1 MLDMLEHLLE
11 DYKCDHCGR
20 SSEMCTC
27 DEDVETEQLHFTY
40 EPLSLT
46 RLMLQ
51 IYLENKYHGNEDYSK
66 SVRFALFEFMRS
78 LEDQELEDVL
88 SEYVSKDKIEYI
100 TLDDK
105 DCEGITHYIMQ
116 NKRYKDLVFM
126 YQKKGYSGLGVADNT
141 DKTFY
146 NCDFAQHWQTVGL
159 ILRQKYGKYGKA
171 FDEIMYLNKKEYSDI
186 SSEELD
192 KFILNTFQLVGESKS
207 IEDYLKDR

>member
-11 DYKCDHCGR
+11 DYKCNHCGR
-20 SSEMCTC
+20 PSEMCTC
-27 DEDVETEQLHFTY
+27 DEDTETEQLHFTY
-40 EPLSLT
+40 EPLNLT

-51 IYLENKYHGNEDYSK
+51 IYLENKYHGNEDYPK

-116 NKRYKDLVFM
+116 TKRYNGLVFM
-126 YQKKGYSGLGVADNT
+126 YQKKGYSGLGVADNN
-141 DKTFY
+141 DNTFY
-146 NCDFAQHWQTVGL
+146 GCHFGSHWQTIGS
-159 ILRQKYGKYGKA
+159 IMREKYGEFGKA
-171 FDEIMYLNKKEYSDI
+171 FDAMKNSDQKEYNGI
-186 SSEELD
+186 SSEQLD
-192 KFILNTFQLVGESKS
+192 SFILNTFQLVGESKS
-207 IEDYLKDR
+207 IEDYLE